1 MSYNDSS
8 LVVDSK
14 YLTLK
19 LYCTLIVAE
28 RILALTVP
36 AAADKITKTLKDQN
50 VIERWMVTAVGSERR
65 TLFCP
70 SYGLSVYLFCV
81 VDVQHYTSF
90 RCTTQWLNIFID

>member
-36 AAADKITKTLKDQN
+36 AAADKRTKTLKDQN
-50 VIERWMVTAVGSERR
+50 VIER
-65 TLFCP
+65 
-70 SYGLSVYLFCV
+70 
-81 VDVQHYTSF
+81 
-90 RCTTQWLNIFID
+90 